1 MADWGGLKYPPMSWL
16 QLGSQVGVHL
26 IQWVYRVGWMLG
38 TAVLGT
44 KWGGVQLGSALL
56 LARGCNDISEE
67 RGGGG
72 AHGTICR
79 ESDNHHLKT
88 VVITTPSHSCH
99 DAHNVVVYNMC
110 LFEVSRLSCDENL
123 TIEDNYHHRHKDYC
137 VG

>member
-44 KWGGVQLGSALL
+44 KWGVVQLGSALL

-88 VVITTPSHSCH
+88 VVITTPSDSRHKFLLFVH
-99 DAHNVVVYNMC
+99 KYMC
-110 LFEVSRLSCDENL
+110 LFEVTMRS
-123 TIEDNYHHRHKDYC
+123 
-137 VG
+137 